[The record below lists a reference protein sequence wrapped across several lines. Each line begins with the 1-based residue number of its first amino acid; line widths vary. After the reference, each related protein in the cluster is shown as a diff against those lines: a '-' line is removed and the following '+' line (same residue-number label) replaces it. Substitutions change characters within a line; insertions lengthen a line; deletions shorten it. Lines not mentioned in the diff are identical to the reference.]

1 MVRLID
7 LLNEGCGYNQMAPNT
22 HKEAADE
29 RDVAPTT
36 GVMTSGADTV
46 DRKKSDLLFKALKL
60 NNTKVDP
67 DQFHMGINVEL
78 EHNDVTH
85 GDLKK
90 IALIALAHL
99 AEDPQYYTKLKQVE
113 EPTNEASDRIK
124 NDPCWKGYKMVG
136 QKKKN
141 GRDVPNCVP
150 ESRMPLM
157 SELLEEDKPA
167 KGKKWKTNGVSHGQK
182 GVRIAPGTSRGD
194 AYCARSYGIKGNWK
208 NDPKSP
214 NRLSR
219 KKWKCRGK
227 KSMK

>member
-1 MVRLID
+1 MAQILLSN
-7 LLNEGCGYNQMAPNT
+7 LLNEGCGYSKMAPTPRRESSSN
-22 HKEAADE
+22 DD
-29 RDVAPTT
+29 DVAPET
-36 GVMTSGADTV
+36 GVMTSGADTIP
-46 DRKKSDLLFKALKL
+46 REKSDKLFKALKL
-60 NNTKVDP
+60 DKTTVDP
-67 DQFHMGINVEL
+67 HQFHMGVNVEL

-99 AEDPQYYTKLKQVE
+99 AEDPAYYTKLSQVE
-113 EPTNEASDRIK
+113 ENDRIE

-136 QKKKN
+136 QKEKN

-157 SELLEEDKPA
+157 GDLLDESKPA

-182 GVRIAPGTSRGD
+182 GVRISPGTPRGD
-194 AYCARSYGIKGNWK
+194 AYCARSAGIKGDWK
-208 NDPKSP
+208 NDPNSP